1 MTTEPRRPV
10 PPRPSASLVIGREG
24 AGGWE
29 IFMARR
35 HNDTAF
41 AGGALVFPGGA
52 LEPQDEVGAA
62 DWLHAHRLAAI
73 RETFEEVGILYARHA
88 DGAWP
93 SAALIARLA
102 AERAALMTGDTTFAE
117 LLARHGLQP
126 ALAELTPFAHWITP
140 PERPKRF
147 DTRFF
152 LAALPP
158 AQDGSHDGGE
168 LVDSFWAP
176 PARVVALGARGEC
189 LVMRATEVNCRRLA
203 AYSSCTEAIADF
215 RAHPHSL
222 VTPSYFTAAGI
233 RYFSVPARAGR
244 GVLTLSAKA
253 ALPTQS

>member
-1 MTTEPRRPV
+1 MAESPQPV
-10 PPRPSASLVIGREG
+10 QPRPSASLVIGRDG
-24 AGGWE
+24 PAGWE

-52 LEPQDEVGAA
+52 LEARDEGGAS

-93 SAALIARLA
+93 AAALLATLAEARGALA
-102 AERAALMTGDTTFAE
+102 RGELGFAE

-126 ALAELTPFAHWITP
+126 ALDELTPFAHWITP

-152 LAALPP
+152 LASLPP
-158 AQDGSHDGGE
+158 AQDGVHDGSE
-168 LVDSFWAP
+168 LVHSFWAS
-176 PARVVALGARGEC
+176 PARVVELGMTGEC

-203 AYSSCTEAIADF
+203 GYSTCAEAIADF
-215 RAHPHSL
+215 RDHPHTL
-222 VTPSYFTAAGI
+222 VKPSYFTAGGS

-244 GVLTLSAKA
+244 GVLTLPARVS
-253 ALPTQS
+253 PPVQP